1 MNLKIPG
8 ANFLLIAFSNITNLK
23 TSLFTHNNNNNNNNN
38 KNNNF
43 KRNKKHKNNTN

>member
-38 KNNNF
+38 NNF
-43 KRNKKHKNNTN
+43 KRNNLHKNYTNR